1 MTDALFNVQ
10 TIDRETGDERWVTVR
25 ASDAESARQAAA
37 SDTAVV
43 GEVRPA
49 DPRVGEA
56 AAIDDEF
63 DAIPLEPS
71 GEPFQNKVCGV
82 CGRPMNQDSPVCA
95 VCGNDERRSFEGARR
110 ARYVV
115 EDGRSLVRCGEC
127 GYDLTGLRPSPV
139 CPECGTA
146 SLIPPRPLPGAC
158 EESARTMY
166 RRPAIVLGI
175 GLIGTLAIA
184 GSVWKVT
191 GLLVSL
197 QMLFFL
203 FPIAFLAASGCLLLW
218 IGVDSYWRLLALQ
231 ISAASA
237 VFALTATIVFVP
249 FTNIVLSAVLGFFAL
264 CAALTVLLGLD
275 LVDGVLMAVAIFAV
289 YVFSMG
295 YIYI

>member
-1 MTDALFNVQ
+1 M
-10 TIDRETGDERWVTVR
+10 
-25 ASDAESARQAAA
+25 
-37 SDTAVV
+37 
-43 GEVRPA
+43 
-49 DPRVGEA
+49 
-56 AAIDDEF
+56 
-63 DAIPLEPS
+63 
-71 GEPFQNKVCGV
+71 
-82 CGRPMNQDSPVCA
+82 
-95 VCGNDERRSFEGARR
+95 
-110 ARYVV
+110 
-115 EDGRSLVRCGEC
+115 
-127 GYDLTGLRPSPV
+127 
-139 CPECGTA
+139 
-146 SLIPPRPLPGAC
+146 
-158 EESARTMY
+158 
-166 RRPAIVLGI
+166 LGI

-197 QMLFFL
+197 QMLLFL

-249 FTNIVLSAVLGFFAL
+249 FTNIVLSAVMGFFAL
-264 CAALTVLLGLD
+264 CAALTVLLDLD